1 MLLELSKKKAK
12 LVFDTQAFARWVQDL
27 GYKTDIPELCQA
39 DQLLKLMKTDKKSVT
54 SKATFVLLEK
64 VGSPLL
70 TEMDDEELL
79 NEMANFL
86 EK

>member
-1 MLLELSKKKAK
+1 MILNLLLE
-12 LVFDTQAFARWVQDL
+12 WVQSL
-27 GYKTDIPELCQA
+27 GYMTDIPKHLHA
-39 DQLLKLMKTDKKSVT
+39 DQLLNLMKTDKKSVT

-70 TEMDDEELL
+70 TEMDDDELL

>member
-1 MLLELSKKKAK
+1 MTK
-12 LVFDTQAFARWVQDL
+12 
-27 GYKTDIPELCQA
+27 IPKHLQS
-39 DQLLKLMKTDKKSVT
+39 DQLLNLMKTDKKSFT

-70 TEMDDEELL
+70 TEMDDDELL